1 MNLYKDNSLFLSF
14 IKEHRII
21 LEDIYNKYI
30 KDYNISKNDFFNF
43 AFKNTSINNSIAEL
57 YKKYNNEH

>member
-1 MNLYKDNSLFLSF
+1 MSLYTDKKLFLSF
-14 IKEHRII
+14 IKEHRVI

-43 AFKNTSINNSIAEL
+43 AFKNTSINNSSAEL
-57 YKKYNNEH
+57 YKKYSY